1 MKKEYDFSNAIKNPY
16 YDKSL
21 KKQISININADTIE
35 YFKQMSKTKGVPYQV
50 LINLFLNDCATNK
63 RDIEV
68 IY

>member
-63 RDIEV
+63 RDISV
-68 IY
+68 V